1 MNRHV
6 IVGLGITGISAAR
19 KIRELDKEGAIDIF
33 TQEAYPFYYRP
44 RLPDY
49 VAGQVEVKD
58 FIVNPD
64 SWYENQRITVHL
76 EESVSRVDPDKH
88 EVETEKGER
97 FAYDRLLLATGGYS
111 FVPPIKGSD
120 KEGVF
125 ALRNVADADRIKAYA
140 AKSKELILI
149 GGGLLGLEAGNGL
162 RKAGLKVAV
171 MERSSR
177 LLPRQTDPE
186 CSEILKVKMEEMGF
200 TIKLEAKSA
209 EILGDK
215 KVKGLRLESGEAVAG
230 DMILISAGVRPEL
243 GLAQAI
249 GLEID
254 KAVVVNDHMETSR
267 ESIYAAGDVI
277 QHRGRFYGIW
287 PASQTQGEVA
297 GVNMAG
303 GQRSYEGTVMS
314 NRLKVMGIDLVASGE
329 IDPEGQLECE
339 KVVEKDKGI
348 YRKLVLREGRTVGCV
363 LFGDASGSQE
373 LLNAIEKAVDISHC
387 REEILKKGFDFNR
400 LQQQ

>member
-6 IVGLGITGISAAR
+6 IVGLGIAGISAAR
-19 KIRELDKEGAIDIF
+19 KIREVDKEGAIDIF
-33 TQEAYPFYYRP
+33 TKEAYPFYYRP

-49 VAGQVEVKD
+49 VAGEVEVKG
-58 FIVNPD
+58 FIVNPA
-64 SWYENQRITVHL
+64 SWYEKERITLHL
-76 EESVSRVDPDKH
+76 EEGVSRVDPDKH
-88 EVETEKGER
+88 EVETVKGET
-97 FAYDRLLLATGGYS
+97 FAYDRLLLATGGNS

-140 AKSKELILI
+140 AKSKKLILI

-171 MERSSR
+171 MERSLR
-177 LLPRQTDPE
+177 LLPRQTDPA
-186 CSEILKVKMEEMGF
+186 CSEILKAKMEEMGF
-200 TIKLEAKSA
+200 TIMLEARSA

-215 KVKGLRLESGEAVAG
+215 KVEGLRLESGETVSG

-254 KAVVVNDHMETSR
+254 KAVVVNDRMETSR
-267 ESIYAAGDVI
+267 ESVYAAGDVI
-277 QHRGRFYGIW
+277 QHRGHFYGIW
-287 PASQTQGEVA
+287 PASQAQGEVA

-303 GQRSYEGTVMS
+303 GEGRYEGTVMS

-348 YRKLVLREGRTVGCV
+348 YRKLVLKEGRTIGCV
-363 LFGDASGSQE
+363 LFGDVSGSQQ
-373 LLNAIEKAVDISHC
+373 LLNAIERGVDVSHC
-387 REEILKKGFDFNR
+387 REGILKKDFDFGQLN
-400 LQQQ
+400 Q